1 MIKRQRSVLMADIDP
16 NMLTSRLSYLPLEV
30 CTVFEGTQT
39 TDVQQRVKN
48 VETLL
53 LFLLQREEEDWPEHL
68 VKGLQDSDQSAHAQT
83 LQEEYDAVVKEEQ
96 MMEETKTR
104 QTKQTERFEFSEVS
118 LVLDVCRGL
127 GEFKYNNGVLL
138 P

>member
-1 MIKRQRSVLMADIDP
+1 MADIDP
-16 NMLTSRLSYLPLEV
+16 NMLTSRISYLPLEV

-53 LFLLQREEEDWPEHL
+53 LFLLQREEDDWPEHL

-83 LQEEYDAVVKEEQ
+83 LQEDYDAVVKEEQ

-118 LVLDVCRGL
+118 LVLDVCSGL
-127 GEFKYNNGVLL
+127 GEFEYNNGVLL